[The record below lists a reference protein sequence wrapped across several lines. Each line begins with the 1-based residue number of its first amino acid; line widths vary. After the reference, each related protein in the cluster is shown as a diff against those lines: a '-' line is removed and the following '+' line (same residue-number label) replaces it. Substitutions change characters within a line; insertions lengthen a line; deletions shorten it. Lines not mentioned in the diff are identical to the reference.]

1 MNIYETET
9 PWAGNT
15 APPDSFGY
23 LRISV
28 AAALR
33 ALPLMN
39 AQVSVYSDER
49 ERAQDL
55 LAVLTTNESG
65 LTEQISLPA
74 PLLGNSLTPDQ
85 VNPYNLFYVRIV
97 AADYVTRDRIPVQIF
112 PGIISDLVV
121 NMQPPIR

>member
-23 LRISV
+23 LRIHVS
-28 AAALR
+28 AALR

-39 AQVSVYSDER
+39 AQVSVYSDEL

-74 PLLGNSLTPDQ
+74 PLLNNSLNPDQ

>member
-1 MNIYETET
+1 
-9 PWAGNT
+9 
-15 APPDSFGY
+15 
-23 LRISV
+23 
-28 AAALR
+28 ALR

-74 PLLGNSLTPDQ
+74 PLLNNSLTPDQ
-85 VNPYNLFYVRIV
+85 INPYNLFYVRIV